1 MATRHDDESPKNY
14 ERRMEQAA
22 VYEAW
27 RKLTGDSRCQDRRR
41 ITVPS
46 PIGEVVRLYC
56 LNCGR
61 RGGAVTADLSE
72 AIYICPS
79 CAATHG
85 GLPAPEIPRELILDN
100 PEED

>member
-1 MATRHDDESPKNY
+1 MKTPDV
-14 ERRMEQAA
+14 ERRLAA
-22 VYEAW
+22 EERFAAW
-27 RKLTGDSRCQDRRR
+27 RKLVGDSRCQDRR

-85 GLPAPEIPRELILDN
+85 GLPAPEIPNDLILDN
-100 PEED
+100 PEEK

>member
-1 MATRHDDESPKNY
+1 MRGEDETRQQYEVRMANE
-14 ERRMEQAA
+14 ERFA
-22 VYEAW
+22 AW
-27 RKLTGDSRCQDRRR
+27 RKLVGDSRLRHVR

-61 RGGAVTADLSE
+61 TGGAVTADLSD
-72 AIYICPS
+72 AVYICRD

-85 GLPAPEIPRELILDN
+85 GLPLPEIPSGLILDN
-100 PEED
+100 PER